1 MAQDGRRVQTVRT
14 GRGGRR
20 EGARAGRKEPPAPGD
35 SGASRG
41 LLTSGRCS
49 PELRDPGP
57 GADSPGGVHSGSAE
71 QLT

>member
-1 MAQDGRRVQTVRT
+1 MAQDGRRVQTAGT

-20 EGARAGRKEPPAPGD
+20 EGAGVGRREPPAPGD

-41 LLTSGRCS
+41 LLNSGRCS
-49 PELRDPGP
+49 PEPQDS
-57 GADSPGGVHSGSAE
+57 GADSPGGVLSRSAE

>member
-20 EGARAGRKEPPAPGD
+20 EGARAGRREPPAPGD

-49 PELRDPGP
+49 SELRDREPTLPEVFTP
-57 GADSPGGVHSGSAE
+57 GAQSS
-71 QLT
+71 